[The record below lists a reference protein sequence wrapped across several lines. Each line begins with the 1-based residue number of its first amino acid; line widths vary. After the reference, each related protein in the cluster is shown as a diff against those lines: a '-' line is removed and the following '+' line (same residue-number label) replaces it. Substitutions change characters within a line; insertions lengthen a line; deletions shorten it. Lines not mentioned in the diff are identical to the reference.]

1 MATGYVAQA
10 GLGQLDLVSRA
21 RDIDDVVADPDTS
34 ARTRILLDEV
44 SVIVEFAE
52 SRGLDSKGNY
62 RKYVAL
68 PREAVV
74 WFTAAAPTLSLEPKE
89 WSFPIVGSFTYL
101 GWFDFR
107 AAMRF
112 REHLRQEGYDVYL
125 RGVRAF
131 STGGWFRDPV
141 LSTML
146 PARDDE
152 GFRSLANVLFHEM
165 THANVLLNDQST
177 FNESVAAFVGD
188 TMAEHYLEWRF
199 GRDSAELAAFRDE
212 LAEERAAGV
221 ALTAAYEEL
230 DAVYKSDASDR
241 DKLAAKSRVMKRLE
255 DELELVQRPNNAML
269 SGFRTYNSGARELR
283 ALFDH
288 CQGDWPRFL
297 SAIRNVRREDFT
309 TEQLDAIG
317 PVIGKQLARPCP
329 AAPKS

>member
-1 MATGYVAQA
+1 MATHYVAQA
-10 GLGQLDLVSRA
+10 GLGQLDLYSRA
-21 RDIDDVVADPDTS
+21 RAIDEVVADPDTS
-34 ARTRILLDEV
+34 ARTRVLLEEVGVIL
-44 SVIVEFAE
+44 EFAD
-52 SRGLDSKGNY
+52 SRGLRSKGNY

-74 WFTAAAPTLSLEPKE
+74 WFTAAAPALSLKPKE

-101 GWFDFR
+101 GWFDFGE
-107 AAMRF
+107 AMRF
-112 REHLRQEGYDVYL
+112 RERLRMEGWDVYL

-146 PARDDE
+146 PLREDD
-152 GFRSLANVLFHEM
+152 GFRTLANVLFHEM
-165 THANVLLNDQST
+165 THANILVNDQST

-188 TMAEHYLEWRF
+188 TMTEHYLAWRF
-199 GRDSAELAAFRDE
+199 GPASDE
-212 LAEERAAGV
+212 LSRFREELEEERAWGSAF
-221 ALTAAYEEL
+221 TAAYEEL
-230 DAVYKSDASDR
+230 DAVYQGSASER
-241 DKLAAKSRVMKRLE
+241 DKLAAKNRVMKRLE

-283 ALFDH
+283 ALFEH

-297 SAIRNVRREDFT
+297 SAIRNVRREDFA